1 MNQITQKENK
11 TELIYKEESYLII
24 GACMEVHKELGRGFN
39 EIVYKDALEYEFKQR
54 KIPYNTRREG
64 DGEGFLINYKE
75 IILPRQFISDFIMFG
90 KIILEIK
97 AVDELI
103 SSFRRQTLNYMKIT
117 KYKLGI
123 IGNFGEDSFK
133 YQRLVL

>member
-54 KIPYNTRREG
+54 KIPYEREK
-64 DGEGFLINYKE
+64 GFLINYKD